1 MEASR
6 HLFGCA
12 ARGFLFRRGYRF
24 GAGQYSFINDWGL
37 ERLSK
42 EKRSRYCPAIA
53 QALGL
58 LSSRAL
64 SSYATDRLSARDGAK
79 INHRVQLAPRSL
91 SARRETFDNQQGKD
105 VKAKQHWCP
114 LKQDHPKGSISP
126 KDFAQSGLDRVSQT
140 WQT

>member
-12 ARGFLFRRGYRF
+12 ARGFLFKRVYRL
-24 GAGQYSFINDWGL
+24 GAGQYPFLNDWGL

-58 LSSRAL
+58 LSSSAL
-64 SSYATDRLSARDGAK
+64 SSCATDRLSARDGAE
-79 INHRVQLAPRSL
+79 INRRVQ
-91 SARRETFDNQQGKD
+91 
-105 VKAKQHWCP
+105 
-114 LKQDHPKGSISP
+114 
-126 KDFAQSGLDRVSQT
+126 
-140 WQT
+140 

>member
-114 LKQDHPKGSISP
+114 LKQDHPI
-126 KDFAQSGLDRVSQT
+126 
-140 WQT
+140 